1 MSLRSY
7 LLLRSARMF
16 LHCLRDQRTLTFSH
30 FLHVGQKAAT
40 LEPLLTKHLIQ
51 FQSPAN
57 FTRLHTKTTG
67 KTHELKRGGTLKSE
81 REIDRTPEARLSS
94 FREMT
99 PFGSTVYDFK
109 RFTCWYDREPLLLH
123 SGGKTWRCG
132 SAIDE
137 ECYPNITLLYQF
149 KNKFSL

>member
-81 REIDRTPEARLSS
+81 REIARQRPDCRAFVKWHLLAALS
-94 FREMT
+94 T
-99 PFGSTVYDFK
+99 ILNGLPVGT
-109 RFTCWYDREPLLLH
+109 T
-123 SGGKTWRCG
+123 GNRCFYTRG
-132 SAIDE
+132 EKHGDVAQPSMKNAIQ
-137 ECYPNITLLYQF
+137 I
-149 KNKFSL
+149 